1 MLFRSPGTN
10 RFEIIGSKG
19 KIICEKDELTV
30 SRTGVDVNEFL
41 KKATGGFDE
50 PKCETEVIKQSGNNP
65 QHVGILN
72 NFANAVLG
80 LEPLYVDG
88 KEGLKCVELIDSM
101 LLSTW
106 LDKTVTLPVDDE
118 LYWEELQ
125 KHIATSK
132 IKSGEDILIDNSMSF
147 GGTK

>member
-1 MLFRSPGTN
+1 MQN
-10 RFEIIGSKG
+10 
-19 KIICEKDELTV
+19 
-30 SRTGVDVNEFL
+30 
-41 KKATGGFDE
+41 
-50 PKCETEVIKQSGNNP
+50 GNNP
-65 QHVGILN
+65 QHIGILN

-106 LDKTVTLPVDDE
+106 LDKTVTLPLDDE
-118 LYWEELQ
+118 LYLKELN
-125 KHIATSK
+125 KRVATSRVK
-132 IKSGEDILIDNSMSF
+132 TGEDVLIDNTMSY